1 SDLNVITGQDINLYK
16 YGMSFNKLFEYLA
29 ANKPILSNL
38 KCNYDIIEKFN
49 CGKTVK
55 SGSADAL
62 KEGILYFYNLKDID
76 YKQFCE
82 NSKEAAANYDYKIL
96 TDKLE
101 HIFKTLNGGF

>member
-1 SDLNVITGQDINLYK
+1 
-16 YGMSFNKLFEYLA
+16 MSFNKLFEYLA

-55 SGSADAL
+55 SGCADAL
-62 KEGILYFYNLKDID
+62 KEGILYFYNLKDTE

-101 HIFKTLNGGF
+101 DIFKTLNGGF